1 MDCRSLVAAA
11 LALGIAYGCSSK
23 EPEPEPVK
31 LFIELLRKGETI
43 HTNGTVR
50 IEVALVGTAPEEV
63 WLVRNGQP
71 WVEVDDTKAVDWD
84 TTRDP
89 EGRWEISAV
98 ARAGDVEAK
107 SGSVTIVVDRTPP
120 GIQSRSPEPMEVL
133 LADTYGISVNFTEPI
148 LSSSIDG
155 SSVRLSSGDTTIPAN
170 YMLASDQRFLSIAP
184 SGNLGEGNHRLEL
197 TDGITDLAGN
207 RLAPTSWLWTARA
220 AMEQVDL
227 SVDGVA
233 GKVVITNVPIVF
245 RVQAEG
251 NPRKLELLR
260 NGAAWMTMSGETYT
274 WDLSGI
280 FDGTFAIQARA
291 TYAFHEVMSNVLNVN
306 VDRNPPLA
314 SPTFTSFV
322 STRDLSDLQFNL
334 SEPLLPA
341 SLNDESVLV
350 ESERGAPARRTVNY
364 QERSW
369 TLGLKVQ
376 GTQSPDRLVVSLNQ
390 VVTDVAGNS
399 MSAARHRLVVSDW
412 KGLGGALNEGGPYG
426 FHPAAASLP
435 DGRPVVA
442 WADQGTDFDPVGR
455 VRVRRWTG
463 TTWTTFPDPTDES
476 AVIALSPALA
486 LTPNDRP
493 VVAWTERSAGEAEP
507 ARLNVRRW
515 NGTVWQRLGGTN
527 LNVQP
532 GCDASEPA
540 LAVDG
545 AGNPV
550 VAWTEQVTC
559 MPTSPLPERRILV
572 KRWTGS
578 DWELLGAEG
587 LPETSYA
594 ATTAGGPNGLRL
606 RGGEEE
612 SPTAEAPAVAIDK
625 QGGVLVAWVADSV
638 LRVHRWAGAAWIPY
652 SAEDPLPVPPSG
664 TVHRRPKLAIDGAGR
679 AIVAV
684 GEMKLGGG
692 TPLSSVHV
700 LRFDGEAW
708 EALGGEPVASKR
720 PLWIGAVDLVLDRA
734 GEPVVAWGEI
744 DESDDGTAFVSRWSG
759 TAWAQVGPGE
769 CFLSTGSGGAMSL
782 AIDSNRPVVAL
793 ANDLPADGSI
803 LVRSP

>member
-1 MDCRSLVAAA
+1 MDGRSLVAAA
-11 LALGIAYGCSSK
+11 LALGVAYGCSS
-23 EPEPEPVK
+23 EGPEPPPVE
-31 LFIELLRKGETI
+31 LAIELLQEGGTI

-50 IEVALVGTAPEEV
+50 LEVAVTGTPPEEV
-63 WLVRNGQP
+63 RLVRNGEP
-71 WVEVDDTKAVDWD
+71 WVEVDDTGAVDWD

-89 EGRWEISAV
+89 EGRWEISAI
-98 ARAGDVEAK
+98 ARAGDVEAT

-148 LSSSIDG
+148 LLSSIDA
-155 SSVRLSSGDTTIPAN
+155 SSVRLSSGDATIQAN
-170 YMLASDQRFLSIAP
+170 LMLASDQRLLSVAP
-184 SGNLGEGNHRLEL
+184 KGNLGEGNHRLEL

-220 AMEQVDL
+220 AMERVDL

-245 RVQAEG
+245 RVEAEG
-251 NPRKLELLR
+251 HPQKLELLR

-280 FDGTFAIQARA
+280 FDGTFAIEARA

-306 VDRNPPLA
+306 VDRNPPIV
-314 SPTFTSFV
+314 SPTFKSFV

-364 QERSW
+364 TERSW
-369 TLGLKVQ
+369 ILGLKVQ
-376 GTQSPDRLVVSLNQ
+376 GTQSPDRLAVTLNQ
-390 VVTDVAGNS
+390 GVTDVAGNS
-399 MSAARHRLVVSDW
+399 MVQARHRLVVSDW

-426 FHPAAASLP
+426 FHPVAASLP

-442 WADQGTDFDPVGR
+442 WADQGSGFDPVGR

-476 AVIALSPALA
+476 GFIAFPPALA

-493 VVAWTERSAGEAEP
+493 VVAWTERSMGEDEP

-515 NGTVWQRLGGTN
+515 NGTVWQRLGGAN
-527 LNVQP
+527 LNLQP

-540 LAVDG
+540 LGVDG
-545 AGNPV
+545 VGNPV

-587 LPETSYA
+587 LPETAYA
-594 ATTAGGPNGLRL
+594 AQVAAGPNGRQ
-606 RGGEEE
+606 GGEEG
-612 SPTAEAPAVAIDK
+612 SSFAEEPAVAIDK
-625 QGGVLVAWVADSV
+625 QGGVLVAWVMDSA
-638 LRVHRWAGAAWIPY
+638 LRVHRWTDAAWIPF
-652 SAEDPLPVPPSG
+652 SPEDPLPVPPSG
-664 TVHRRPKLAIDGAGR
+664 TVHRRPKLAVDGAGR

-684 GEMKLGGG
+684 EEMKLGGG
-692 TPLSSVHV
+692 TPLSALHV

-708 EALGGEPVASKR
+708 EPLGGEPVVSKR
-720 PLWIGAVDLVLDRA
+720 PHGMGVVDLVLDQT
-734 GEPVVAWGEI
+734 GEPIVAWGEI
-744 DESDDGTAFVSRWSG
+744 DSNDEGTAFVSRWNG
-759 TAWAQVGPGE
+759 TAWSQVGPGE
-769 CFLSTGSGGAMSL
+769 CFVSTPSGGGMSL
-782 AIDSNRPVVAL
+782 AIDRNRPVLAL
-793 ANDLPADGSI
+793 GHDLPADYSV
-803 LVRSP
+803 LVRSPE